1 MTKQP
6 TLKSQLESPYQLA
19 DPPGVKTR
27 AMRNYCEGV
36 GRGNGTNKQQRRKS
50 LKSAARIRAKK
61 MGHFK

>member
-1 MTKQP
+1 MN
-6 TLKSQLESPYQLA
+6 LDWIRVFESYQL
-19 DPPGVKTR
+19 DDSGFQKH

-36 GRGNGTNKQQRRKS
+36 GRGNGTHKQNRRKS